1 MWIPVCKKW
10 IFRSL
15 DWSKPLGHIAGHAP
29 FLLSHAGQN
38 PQILGQRPVSRFRQK
53 YPEFSVSLRPL
64 VDWASFFQQIL
75 VLAALVIRGHFIY
88 RQLKCAK
95 IQYWP
100 YFGYCSLDY
109 S

>member
-15 DWSKPLGHIAGHAP
+15 DWSKPLGHILGHAP

-53 YPEFSVSLRPL
+53 YSEFSVSLRSL
-64 VDWASFFQQIL
+64 VDWASFSTEFHT
-75 VLAALVIRGHFIY
+75 VGPREHFIY
-88 RQLKCAK
+88 SQLKCAK
-95 IQYWP
+95 TQYWP
-100 YFGYCSLDY
+100 YFGCCSLDY